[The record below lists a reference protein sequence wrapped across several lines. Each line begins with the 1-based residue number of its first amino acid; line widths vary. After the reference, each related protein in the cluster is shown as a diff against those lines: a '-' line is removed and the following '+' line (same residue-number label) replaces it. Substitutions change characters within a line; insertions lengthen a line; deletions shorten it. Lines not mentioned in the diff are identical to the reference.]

1 MIKHRKKL
9 GNGDRTGSRAA
20 ALRSGPLRSRRNR
33 ERDVDDRGFRKRG
46 RILRAEHPLFAIE
59 EQILSLDWPLGTVV
73 VTGPKTLDFNNAFC
87 NHRATSLKADGKDI
101 LSVRMILNSWV
112 DADANVAE
120 TNP

>member
-1 MIKHRKKL
+1 VTLTIAV
-9 GNGDRTGSRAA
+9 SI
-20 ALRSGPLRSRRNR
+20 
-33 ERDVDDRGFRKRG
+33 KRG

-73 VTGPKTLDFNNAFC
+73 VTGPKTLDFYNAFC

-101 LSVRMILNSWV
+101 LSVRMVLNSGGV

-120 TNP
+120 INP